1 MEWKTVKLG
10 EVCDIR
16 RGASP
21 RPIQEF
27 LSSQGM
33 PWIKI
38 SDATATDSKYI
49 DKTKEFIIEEGV
61 SHSVLIEPGTLIV
74 SNSATP
80 GLPKISRI
88 TACVHDGWLVIDN
101 FRGILK
107 DFLYYKFIEIRSI
120 LGNQAN
126 GSVFMNLKTDIVK
139 EFLIHIPDIEKQ
151 RKIVSILSSLDDKI
165 ENNNRINRNL
175 EAQAQALFKSWFVD
189 FEPWGGKM
197 PEDWKEGVYN
207 DIIEKTISGDWG
219 KERPEG
225 NYDHSVAC
233 IRGCDFEDINN
244 GIRGKTPQRYIL
256 EKNYQNKGLK
266 NRDIVVEISG
276 GTATVSTGRVCLIT
290 EKLLQK
296 YDYDIVCTNFCRTI
310 RPLADYYT
318 YLYYSWKYKYD
329 QKIMFGY
336 ENGTSGI
343 KNFAV
348 KDFIEKEPLI
358 IPSCDIVKSFNK
370 IISVLHDKIQENGT
384 ESQRLATLRDTLLPK
399 LMRGEIAL

>member
-10 EVCDIR
+10 EVCNIR

-151 RKIVSILSSLDDKI
+151 IKIVSILSSLDDKI
-165 ENNNRINRNL
+165 DNNNRINRNL

-189 FEPWGGKM
+189 FEPWGGVM
-197 PEDWKEGVYN
+197 PDDWKEGKLGDLCITNKRTSNGKYNTYINYIDTGSVTKNRLNDVQVLNPTIDKIPSRARRLVSEGDIIYSSVRPNQCHYMFMYDPSPDIVVSTGFVVITANWSAYRYYIYQYIIQESTVSTLQAIAEQSVSTYPSINASDITNLNIIIPSN
-207 DIIEKTISGDWG
+207 DIIEKFANVMNKVMQRIEELN
-219 KERPEG
+219 KE
-225 NYDHSVAC
+225 S
-233 IRGCDFEDINN
+233 
-244 GIRGKTPQRYIL
+244 K
-256 EKNYQNKGLK
+256 
-266 NRDIVVEISG
+266 
-276 GTATVSTGRVCLIT
+276 
-290 EKLLQK
+290 
-296 YDYDIVCTNFCRTI
+296 
-310 RPLADYYT
+310 
-318 YLYYSWKYKYD
+318 
-329 QKIMFGY
+329 
-336 ENGTSGI
+336 
-343 KNFAV
+343 
-348 KDFIEKEPLI
+348 
-358 IPSCDIVKSFNK
+358 
-370 IISVLHDKIQENGT
+370 
-384 ESQRLATLRDTLLPK
+384 RLAALRDSLLPK
-399 LMRGEIAL
+399 LMKGEIAL